1 MKANEIIILSYI
13 NKFHSIDLYEI
24 QKTVNEP
31 LIQLVNTVEDLF
43 QREYIQNNGE
53 GFWEVTGRVDSREVS
68 MWDVWTWEYK
78 EKKQKEFDWKEYRGE
93 VSEAGFPVFDKVSGL
108 NEALQ
113 LSKIDA
119 DAYHC
124 FALYSGE
131 KIRMITAPGLPL
143 KERQRWILKHIL
155 ENVSVGSCVHGFVKG
170 RSIKTN
176 AECHVGKKEIL
187 CLDMKD
193 FFPSIHIEQVKEVFT
208 KIGYSDEITQ
218 KLAELCTCMGVLPQG
233 APTSPYIAN
242 VVFGK
247 IDDSLMRFADKYGLV
262 YTRYADDLTFSSD
275 GEIEQYLEPIIDIVQ
290 KGGFKIQ
297 QDKTHVM
304 KDKYR
309 KMVTGLLVNQKVRVP
324 AAYKKKLRQEIYYC
338 SKYGISQHLEAVG
351 RKNAVNFREYLYGKA
366 YYIKMIEEDVGEKF
380 LEELD
385 ALFSLQ

>member
-43 QREYIQNNGE
+43 RRAYIQNNGE
-53 GFWEVTGRVDSREVS
+53 GFWEVTGKVDGREVS
-68 MWDVWTWEYK
+68 AWDVWTWEYK
-78 EKKQKEFDWKEYRGE
+78 EKKQKEFAWKDYRGE
-93 VSEAGFPVFDKVSGL
+93 VSKAGFPVFDKVSRL

-113 LSKIDA
+113 LSEIDA

-131 KIRMITAPGLPL
+131 KIRMITAPSLPL

-155 ENVSVGSCVHGFVKG
+155 EKVSVGSCVHGFVKG

-187 CLDMKD
+187 CLDIKD

-208 KIGYSDEITQ
+208 NIGYSDEITQ
-218 KLAELCTCMGVLPQG
+218 KLAELCTHMGVLPQG

-247 IDDSLMRFADKYGLV
+247 IDDSLMRFADQYGLV
-262 YTRYADDLTFSSD
+262 YTRYADDLTFSGD
-275 GEIEQYLEPIIDIVQ
+275 GEIEQYLEPIADMVQ
-290 KGGFKIQ
+290 KGGFRIQ

-366 YYIKMIEEDVGEKF
+366 YYIKMIEEDAGEKF

-385 ALFSLQ
+385 ALFRLQ